1 MSKPL
6 QLIHELTGLFSDK
19 QTGAYFGTYGSYS
32 VFIKPLENR
41 MEISAAFED
50 GVPGDLMMLQS
61 ALNSIPSQHKYMQ
74 TCQYNAPTRQVVCT
88 WKQLA
93 QSVKKN
99 GEMYAAFLDSITRV
113 LRDFNMHSCCNLCG
127 STHST
132 DHYCANG
139 HLVVAC
145 PSCLNRLEQELNA
158 QRETAAQMPED
169 RVHGILG
176 AAIGALV
183 LALLTWI
190 LWEMGYIAYITG
202 FVGMTVAVTLYKKF
216 AGKISIVGA
225 VICTVMCLV
234 FSIGT
239 NYFCV
244 AKEFVKVFAED
255 GSYVHTLQSSM
266 SKLEELSSEIY
277 SLSDEDIRLNTEY
290 ERKEDFIDAY
300 NTALAT
306 YKTELE
312 FAREHQSIPACM
324 GDMSEI
330 LDNYDEGGEIGSSLK
345 ECLIW
350 GILSILLVAGFMIP
364 GIQKQLKQ
372 ENTVFVLRPMDL

>member
-1 MSKPL
+1 MSTPH

-50 GVPGDLMMLQS
+50 GVSGDLMMLQS

-127 STHST
+127 STRST
-132 DHYCANG
+132 DFYCANG
-139 HLVVAC
+139 HLVLAC

-300 NTALAT
+300 NSALAT